1 MRIKVQTQQAFVLR
15 QVVELIRQQLE
26 QENESY
32 SSSIELGLTELVQD
46 SMRSIALEWKGPLE
60 VNLLGQGTLQAR
72 RQVEGWL
79 NEDGLEFDLE
89 PYLESVRKTLK
100 YPTREMAQLSR
111 QLWRSRE
118 TQRLGKRQEKI
129 SADYIRF
136 EVIEMGL
143 SQMIDGLVVAP
154 LVEEC
159 ELDLD
164 AIESPYQLEGEWFPF
179 EITVRELQVVLDD
192 DGSLVLS
199 TRNFPEFLLLEA
211 KTIVIT
217 LAERL
222 YTIPAAP

>member
-1 MRIKVQTQQAFVLR
+1 
-15 QVVELIRQQLE
+15 
-26 QENESY
+26 
-32 SSSIELGLTELVQD
+32 
-46 SMRSIALEWKGPLE
+46 
-60 VNLLGQGTLQAR
+60 
-72 RQVEGWL
+72 
-79 NEDGLEFDLE
+79 
-89 PYLESVRKTLK
+89 
-100 YPTREMAQLSR
+100 
-111 QLWRSRE
+111 
-118 TQRLGKRQEKI
+118 LGKRQEKI

-211 KTIVIT
+211 KTTVIT